1 MKDKMQ
7 RIMGI
12 VLFGLLGGLLLA
24 ACGGNSA
31 EDVAWTTFESSDMG
45 FSMEAPETWTQE
57 NDAELGL
64 VSLRHP
70 DEDVGVFVFAISRAD
85 LASFGAETLEDLLE
99 MFIAQ
104 AMSDDAN
111 VQIVQDAQ
119 PATINGQEGATA
131 VLEGELEGQ
140 RGLLTF
146 TAVGGE
152 NNVIIMFTGDG
163 TKGDFDALLQ
173 RMRDSIVVN

>member
-12 VLFGLLGGLLLA
+12 MLVGLLAGLLLA

-31 EDVAWTTFESSDMG
+31 EDVVWTTFESSDMG
-45 FSMEAPETWTQE
+45 FSMEAPETWTRE
-57 NDAELGL
+57 NNAELSI
-64 VSLRHP
+64 VSLKHP
-70 DEDVGVFVFAISRAD
+70 SEDVGVFVFAISRAD
-85 LASFGAETLEDLLE
+85 LASFGAETPEDLLGV
-99 MFIAQ
+99 FIAQ
-104 AMSDDAN
+104 AMSDGVN

-119 PATINGQEGATA
+119 PVTINGQEGATA

-140 RGLLTF
+140 QGLLTF

-152 NNVIIMFTGDG
+152 NNVIIMSTGDG
-163 TKGDFDALLQ
+163 TEGDFDALLQ
-173 RMRDSIVVN
+173 RMRDSIVVD